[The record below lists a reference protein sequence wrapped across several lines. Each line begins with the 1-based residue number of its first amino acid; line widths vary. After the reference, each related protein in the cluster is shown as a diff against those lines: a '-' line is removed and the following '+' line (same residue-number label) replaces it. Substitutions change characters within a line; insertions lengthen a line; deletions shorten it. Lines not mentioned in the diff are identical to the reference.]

1 MREILSY
8 KLRKRLKK
16 ILLYCL
22 MVSTTVVVS
31 FPLYWMVVSSIKPRT
46 ELFSAIPKLL
56 PSHIS
61 LDSYRT
67 LVLTTNFLLY
77 LRNSFMIAIPTTII
91 VVALACIGAYGL
103 SRFRFWGSESL
114 KHGVLLAYLFPPI
127 VFIVPIYVLMCR
139 AHINNTPLSL
149 ILTYTS
155 LQLPLGLW
163 ILMEF
168 FDTIPRDLENAAMVD
183 GATQLQVF
191 LKIILPL
198 SIPGI
203 IAVASFAFIWSWGEL
218 LYALV
223 LIRSESYKTLP
234 AGIAG
239 LLVWGATRWDHLM
252 AGAAICVLPVLILFI
267 PVQKHLVRGITAG
280 AIKE

>member
-22 MVSTTVVVS
+22 TVSTTVVVS

-67 LVLTTNFLLY
+67 LVLTTNFPLY
-77 LRNSFMIAIPTTII
+77 FRNSFIVAIPTTIT
-91 VVALACIGAYGL
+91 VVTLACIGAYGL
-103 SRFRFWGSESL
+103 SRFGFWGSKSL
-114 KHGVLLAYLFPPI
+114 KHGILLAYLFPPI

-139 AHINNTPLSL
+139 THINNTPLSL

-168 FDTIPRDLENAAMVD
+168 FATIPRDLENAAMVD

-198 SIPGI
+198 CIPGI

-239 LLVWGATRWDHLM
+239 LLVFGATRWDHLM

-280 AIKE
+280 AVKE